1 MRSASSSKTTDK
13 IEDTEAENQLSC
25 LVYSGALVLFVIQ
38 TKDLPFSFTGT
49 HGARRYHHSGVQ
61 LPKDWI
67 EDAEMRSAISRILKV
82 GCEERMRLCKLGK
95 LSAGGRSGQ
104 EERMESVCNETSKIS
119 HDFAKIEHIED
130 QLGEDREEP
139 LHTPQTCPDQATYA
153 DRKSPRNRRLIQSH

>member
-1 MRSASSSKTTDK
+1 MLVD
-13 IEDTEAENQLSC
+13 QLSC

-104 EERMESVCNETSKIS
+104 EERMES
-119 HDFAKIEHIED
+119 IED